1 MTALLSPRHC
11 GIEKPRTME
20 KRESGLTLYFS
31 LRRGHKGKCRVA
43 PGIYDQDNDLDYG
56 CRISSSTARFHT
68 DRHLGEDP
76 RTHRGREN
84 SPAYSI
90 ETNFQHSFWIWM
102 FLNHYTKYRFHSR
115 DFIFLTFSL
124 QYLEKKIFFIVF
136 RGIEKFLRGKY
147 FLLFHA
153 KKSKNIEIRFFL
165 PSINLNVYLEYRK
178 RTLVNCHE
186 KKI

>member
-1 MTALLSPRHC
+1 MMAALQSPRHC

-90 ETNFQHSFWIWM
+90 ETNFQHSFWI
-102 FLNHYTKYRFHSR
+102 
-115 DFIFLTFSL
+115 
-124 QYLEKKIFFIVF
+124 
-136 RGIEKFLRGKY
+136 
-147 FLLFHA
+147 
-153 KKSKNIEIRFFL
+153 
-165 PSINLNVYLEYRK
+165 
-178 RTLVNCHE
+178 
-186 KKI
+186 